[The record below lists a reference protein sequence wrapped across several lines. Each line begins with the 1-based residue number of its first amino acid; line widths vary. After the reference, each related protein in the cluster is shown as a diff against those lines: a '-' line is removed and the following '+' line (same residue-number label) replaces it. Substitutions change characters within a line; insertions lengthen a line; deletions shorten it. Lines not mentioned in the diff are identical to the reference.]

1 MRFLFYFQNFLLPN
15 LAKSSYERSS
25 LDQHHKVEIRITD
38 ETWFGNHV
46 DIDMIWELTH
56 ITLISAHSPGEADEI
71 EKK

>member
-1 MRFLFYFQNFLLPN
+1 LPN
-15 LAKSSYERSS
+15 LAKSSYEWSS